1 MRENTRREIEATGHA
16 FERAAV
22 GVMTRPR
29 E

>member
-1 MRENTRREIEATGHA
+1 MRENTRRKIEATGHA

-22 GVMTRPR
+22 GLMTPPR

>member
-22 GVMTRPR
+22 SVMTRPR